1 MADQLAIAKEKTMK
15 RDAPWL
21 IRTYSGYA
29 SAKESNALYR
39 KNLGRGQTG
48 LSIAFDLPTQTG
60 YDSDHVL
67 AKGEV
72 GKVGVPV
79 CHVGDMDTLLDGIPL
94 DRMNTSMTINAPA
107 AWLLSLYVADR
118 RAARHPARRAL
129 RHHPERHHQGIPV
142 ARHLHLSAGAVDAAD
157 LRRDRLHL
165 QGSAQVEPDQ
175 RLLLPPAGGGSDT
188 GAGAGVRA
196 GHRHRRA
203 RRGEGLRPGAGRR
216 LRAGGRP
223 YQLLLQRRHQ
233 VRHRVVQDAGVH
245 SPVGRDLPGA
255 LRRRGREAA
264 PLPLRRA
271 GQFARAHRAA
281 AGEQRLPHPAR
292 DAGRRA
298 VEGRA
303 RPRRAASGVERG
315 ARPAQAVGPAVVA
328 QAAADRRLRD
338 RPARLRRHLRR
349 LAGNRREGGAA
360 RVPGARGARQDRGDG
375 RRRRRRRVRAT

>member
-1 MADQLAIAKEKTMK
+1 MVDPHLFRLRLGEGEQRALPQELGARPDRPVDRLRSADADRLRQRSRAGEGGGRQGRRAGLS
-15 RDAPWL
+15 R
-21 IRTYSGYA
+21 RRHGYA
-29 SAKESNALYR
+29 ARRHSARQDEHVDDDQRAGGVAAVALR
-39 KNLGRGQTG
+39 R
-48 LSIAFDLPTQTG
+48 
-60 YDSDHVL
+60 H
-67 AKGEV
+67 
-72 GKVGVPV
+72 
-79 CHVGDMDTLLDGIPL
+79 
-94 DRMNTSMTINAPA
+94 
-107 AWLLSLYVADR
+107 R

-188 GAGAGVRA
+188 GTGAGVRA